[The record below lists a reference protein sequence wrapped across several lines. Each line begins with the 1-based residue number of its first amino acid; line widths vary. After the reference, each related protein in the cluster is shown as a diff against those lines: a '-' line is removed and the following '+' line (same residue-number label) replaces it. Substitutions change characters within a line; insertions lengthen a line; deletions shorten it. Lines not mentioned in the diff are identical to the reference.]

1 MQTNT
6 LPTHQSFIRNGFG
19 TIFQVHY
26 QGEQVILK
34 NHQTEKLNALSL
46 KVFTQLWK
54 NKNYDTVKNPSSIR
68 EMLDTRAIASRFLVK
83 E

>member
-34 NHQTEKLNALSL
+34 NHQTEKLIGLSL
-46 KVFTQLWK
+46 TVFKQLWK
-54 NKNYDTVKNPSSIR
+54 NKNYDTVINPNSVR
-68 EMLDTRAIASRFLVK
+68 EYLDTRAIASRFLIK